1 MSQAK
6 EYLIFVFGTLKQGFP
21 NFSLNTGALVDADCK
36 TRQPYPFY
44 LVGERY
50 SPWLI
55 NDPGK
60 GSSVSGEVYRVTEQQ
75 IIGMDQLERTDQAN
89 GYRREMITV
98 KTADQKM
105 LKTFCY
111 LKQPDQLQKAEIRLG
126 PLSVYR
132 HQHAAM
138 YQSRL

>member
-1 MSQAK
+1 
-6 EYLIFVFGTLKQGFP
+6 VTKQQ
-21 NFSLNTGALVDADCK
+21 L
-36 TRQPYPFY
+36 
-44 LVGERY
+44 
-50 SPWLI
+50 
-55 NDPGK
+55 
-60 GSSVSGEVYRVTEQQ
+60 
-75 IIGMDQLERTDQAN
+75 IGMDQLERTDQAN

-98 KTADQKM
+98 KTADQQM

-126 PLSVYR
+126 PLSVYS